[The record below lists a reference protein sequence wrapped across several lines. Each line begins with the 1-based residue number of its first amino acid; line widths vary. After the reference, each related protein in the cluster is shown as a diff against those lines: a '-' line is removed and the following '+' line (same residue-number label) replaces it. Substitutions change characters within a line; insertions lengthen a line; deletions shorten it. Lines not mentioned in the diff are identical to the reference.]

1 MLHVNS
7 RATTFQHQRV
17 PAARLKVFLIDMLH
31 IATLIQVDLKSFL
44 ASGAFFLG
52 REANERAVTTS

>member
-52 REANERAVTTS
+52 REATERATTS